1 MLADS
6 SENSS
11 DSCYDIRYAWRVRF
25 VARSRITSASMIN
38 WPELPDCG
46 VYLFWPEEGTDWIH
60 PDDLSIV
67 QGWIPSP
74 RVFRRHSYDGVYYR
88 LQYGVDVL
96 RVKPTLWLKVT
107 DEGFWVGDQVEV
119 RGLLMDREPCIA
131 TISEMTF
138 DRVTSRIPACTTTEA
153 VIGSAPIAS
162 PPTASGMAPNTF
174 DAITSSIPAA
184 IWFAPCGC
192 NVTMRQSR

>member
-67 QGWIPSP
+67 QGWIPST

-96 RVKPTLWLKVT
+96 RVKPTLWLKVA
-107 DEGFWVGDQVEV
+107 DEGFWIGDQVDGAIALTTFLDWIDISSVPLLNTAGCDFKNCGRKTRTV
-119 RGLLMDREPCIA
+119 RCRDVGYKRQRTVLLTRGE
-131 TISEMTF
+131 
-138 DRVTSRIPACTTTEA
+138 
-153 VIGSAPIAS
+153 
-162 PPTASGMAPNTF
+162 
-174 DAITSSIPAA
+174 
-184 IWFAPCGC
+184 
-192 NVTMRQSR
+192 